1 MNKEKLLSI
10 INKYVGYAE
19 QEIYDAVAEY
29 EEEKIS
35 FAKKHCEAALKAA
48 SEKAEIKIKDNYSE
62 SYFLVKSETVNYNSC
77 GVYNVY
83 AEECTKHNIEV
94 FDESILNAY
103 PLTNIT

>member
-35 FAKKHCEAALKAA
+35 FAKKHCEAALKAKIEA
-48 SEKAEIKIKDNYSE
+48 MEEYMNDGYDLEEIDS
-62 SYFLVKSETVNYNSC
+62 FT
-77 GVYNVY
+77 
-83 AEECTKHNIEV
+83 H
-94 FDESILNAY
+94 NAY
-103 PLTNIT
+103 PLNNIK